1 MRKDVIYK
9 AALVKTFL
17 TVVYSDIK
25 TSFLNKYTSEKTQ
38 VNFGR
43 F

>member
-9 AALVKTFL
+9 PTLVNTFL
-17 TVVYSDIK
+17 TVVYNDIK
-25 TSFLNKYTSEKTQ
+25 TSFLNKNTSEKTQ
-38 VNFGR
+38 ANFGR